1 MNLRLKFAADT
12 AKLAGIRHEARD
24 FLIAADVPEM
34 EVELMV
40 LALDEACTNIIR
52 YAYGGATKRAIRLH
66 IERLRRSIR
75 CTLRDYGTSCDP
87 AKIRSRDLTDFRPGG
102 LGVRILHFAF
112 DHVLYEPKPRGT
124 QLTLVKTLGR
134 PPISH
139 AASAAQYSNAS
150 AGGVAGQPAC

>member
-1 MNLRLKFAADT
+1 MKLQLRFTADT
-12 AKLAGIRHEARD
+12 CELAGMRHDARE
-24 FLIAADVPEM
+24 FLMAADVPEM
-34 EVELMV
+34 DAELMV

-52 YAYGGATKRAIRLH
+52 YAYGGITHRSIRLH

-87 AKIRSRDLTDFRPGG
+87 TKIRSRDLADFRPGG
-102 LGVRILHFAF
+102 LGVRILHSAF

-134 PPISH
+134 SSVSH
-139 AASAAQYSNAS
+139 AASAAQ
-150 AGGVAGQPAC
+150 VGQSPR